1 MSTPL
6 TKIAWDSNI
15 VIDCLQKKQP
25 RYQWISP
32 MLLEAE
38 AGNLLIVISAI
49 SIMETTRIDGK
60 EVHEHDDLVT
70 AFFDKPYVELH
81 AGHRKIA
88 EIARAIRI
96 KHDVDGADSIHL
108 ATAAITDTQI
118 FLTNDG
124 DAQRQRNKG
133 KNPTPLLPHDGKIK
147 IPSGVLRIMTPESY
161 DKMCQTAAHP
171 IYADVI
177 NKPTSG

>member
-1 MSTPL
+1 
-6 TKIAWDSNI
+6 
-15 VIDCLQKKQP
+15 
-25 RYQWISP
+25 
-32 MLLEAE
+32 MLKEAE
-38 AGNLLIVISAI
+38 AGSLLIVLSSL

-60 EVHEHDDLVT
+60 AIHEHDGIIK
-70 AFFDKPYVELH
+70 AFFDKPYIDLH
-81 AGHRKIA
+81 ACDRKIA
-88 EIARAIRI
+88 EAARGIRI

-108 ATAAITDTQI
+108 ATASLTETTI

-124 DAQRQRNKG
+124 DALRQRNKG

-147 IPSGVLRIMTPESY
+147 TPSGILRIMTPESY

-177 NKPTSG
+177 NKPSGG